1 MRNKYLGGIRLRF
14 LLIFFISIIFA
25 TISALTINNILR
37 NRRTDYSKEIQNF
50 NRRCSPIFSEI
61 KENMNNKKE
70 LQNIIDKNSSNK
82 DIYIVNKNG
91 EVLLKQQNN
100 CEKQLD
106 IDKLLKIKS
115 QDNYFS
121 RGNKGIFFD
130 GKEIKY
136 YNIEK
141 LDENRY
147 IVASVFLVMGD
158 DSITFI
164 LLIIIF
170 IVVFLLLTYGRIKY
184 IDNLSK
190 GLKEISKGNLD
201 YRVQI
206 KGKDELALL
215 GKNINYMTEELKIAK
230 EKEKQIKKNKDMLIV
245 SVSHDLRT
253 PLTSIV
259 GYVKL
264 LKEKYK
270 GKDDISRYIDIMD
283 NKSHRLEELIND
295 LFEYT
300 KLTSY
305 DIKLEK
311 TNISLNEFIR
321 QVVEG
326 MMSTCNQNNLNIFL
340 EAPDK
345 EVIVNVD
352 PMKMM
357 RVFENIITNA
367 IRYSDKAGN
376 IKVKISQHKDGAIVS
391 IENEGKSIRKEEL
404 DKIFDRFY
412 RTDEARSS
420 ETGGS
425 GIGLSIA
432 KSIVELHHGEIWAE
446 CEENKVCFF
455 VLIKGQDN

>member
-1 MRNKYLGGIRLRF
+1 MRGKYLGGIRLRF
-14 LLIFFISIIFA
+14 LLIFFISIVIA
-25 TISALTINNILR
+25 TIISLTINNISR
-37 NRRTDYSKEIQNF
+37 NRRIDYSKEIQNF
-50 NRRCSPIFSEI
+50 NRSCSPIFNEL
-61 KENMNNKKE
+61 KENMNDKKE
-70 LQNIIDKNSSNK
+70 LQNIIDRNSSNK
-82 DIYIVNKNG
+82 DVYIVNKNG
-91 EVLLKQQNN
+91 DILLKQQNN
-100 CEKQLD
+100 FEKVLD
-106 IDKLLKIKS
+106 IDKLLKIKE
-115 QDNYFS
+115 QDSYFS

-130 GKEIKY
+130 QKEIKY

-141 LDENRY
+141 LDDSRY
-147 IVASVFLVMGD
+147 IVVDAFLIMGD
-158 DSITFI
+158 SSMTLI
-164 LLIIIF
+164 LLIVIF
-170 IVVFLLLTYGRIKY
+170 IAVFLLLTYGRIKY
-184 IDNLSK
+184 IDTLSK
-190 GLKEISKGNLD
+190 GLKEISKGKLD
-201 YRVQI
+201 YQVQI

-215 GKNINYMTEELKIAK
+215 GKNINYMAEELRAAK
-230 EKEKQIKKNKDMLIV
+230 KKEKQIEKNKDRLIV

-264 LKEKYK
+264 LKERYK
-270 GKDDISRYIDIMD
+270 EKDHISKYIDIID

-321 QVVEG
+321 QIVEG
-326 MMSTCNQNNLNIFL
+326 MMPICSQNNLNIFF

-345 EVIVNVD
+345 EVNVNVD

-367 IRYSDKAGN
+367 IMYSDKEKS
-376 IKVKISQHKDGAIVS
+376 IKVKISEHKDGAIVTV
-391 IENEGKSIRKEEL
+391 ENEGKSIKKEEL

-420 ETGGS
+420 QTGGS

-432 KSIVELHHGEIWAE
+432 KSIVKLHNGEIWAE
-446 CEENKVCFF
+446 CKENKVCFF
-455 VLIKGQDN
+455 VLINI

>member
-1 MRNKYLGGIRLRF
+1 ML
-14 LLIFFISIIFA
+14 A

-37 NRRTDYSKEIQNF
+37 NRRTDYLKEIQNF
-50 NRRCSPIFSEI
+50 NRRSSPIFSKI
-61 KENMNNKKE
+61 KENANNKKE
-70 LQNIIDKNSSNK
+70 LQNIINKNSDNK

-91 EVLLKQQNN
+91 YILLKQQNN

-106 IDKLLKIKS
+106 IDKLLKIKA

-121 RGNKGIFFD
+121 RDNIDIFFD
-130 GKEIKY
+130 RKEIKY

-147 IVASVFLVMGD
+147 MVVSTFLVMGD

-170 IVVFLLLTYGRIKY
+170 IAVFFLLTYGRIKY
-184 IDNLSK
+184 IHTLSK

-215 GKNINYMTEELKIAK
+215 GKNINYMTEELKVAK
-230 EKEKQIKKNKDMLIV
+230 EKEKQIEKNKDMLIV

-259 GYVKL
+259 GYIKL

-270 GKDDISRYIDIMD
+270 EKDDINKYITIID

-305 DIKLEK
+305 DIKLKK

-326 MMSTCNQNNLNIFL
+326 MMSICNQNNLKHF
-340 EAPDK
+340 
-345 EVIVNVD
+345 
-352 PMKMM
+352 
-357 RVFENIITNA
+357 F
-367 IRYSDKAGN
+367 
-376 IKVKISQHKDGAIVS
+376 
-391 IENEGKSIRKEEL
+391 
-404 DKIFDRFY
+404 
-412 RTDEARSS
+412 RS
-420 ETGGS
+420 TR
-425 GIGLSIA
+425 
-432 KSIVELHHGEIWAE
+432 
-446 CEENKVCFF
+446 
-455 VLIKGQDN
+455 